1 MPNAG
6 EIEHKNYNRG
16 GALFRPKRKRAKTR
30 QIAKLTAIPANSKK
44 THKHS
49 KNARIFNVAQRQN
62 SPGTG
67 LFIRILKWAIVKC
80 R

>member
-1 MPNAG
+1 MPNAT
-6 EIEHKNYNRG
+6 ENEHKNYNRG

-49 KNARIFNVAQRQN
+49 KNAKKRNVAHCRY
-62 SPGTG
+62 
-67 LFIRILKWAIVKC
+67 VKNNEIK
-80 R
+80 